1 MIHNQLNCFKAMSPL
16 LESYISQCT
25 DLRDVIDIIWA
36 INIDTHPFSWK
47 DYQSADPAQLEDFMD
62 CIKAYGEKE
71 SYTAEEAYEILL
83 LFLKQYHDRAPSAE
97 IKDLMDDLLEN
108 GHPNGIRFLAYKKY
122 LERGSQ

>member
-1 MIHNQLNCFKAMSPL
+1 MEYYKAAFRFLDKFFGKIESIDGDVLCLLSDMSL
-16 LESYISQCT
+16 
-25 DLRDVIDIIWA
+25 
-36 INIDTHPFSWK
+36 DTWRSLDGVPT
-47 DYQSADPAQLEDFMD
+47 SADPAQLEDFMD